1 MEDLSKARRLPPEEI
16 EAMRER
22 FKEAECLMDE
32 IISERTKQKPKA
44 IPPSD
49 TADKTKRPV

>member
-22 FKEAECLMDE
+22 FKEAERQMDE
-32 IISERTKQKPKA
+32 IIAKAKKQSVDA
-44 IPPSD
+44 
-49 TADKTKRPV
+49 ADSTEC

>member
-32 IISERTKQKPKA
+32 IISERTKQKPKT